1 MSSAPNS
8 GSQLAKRTTAGVTA
22 SCGSR
27 TCAHLWLSADTPS
40 QAFGSTAGIPRA
52 SRTSSWSHQPRSAAA
67 SIQATR

>member
-40 QAFGSTAGIPRA
+40 QAFGSTAGIHGA
-52 SRTSSWSHQPRSAAA
+52 SATSS
-67 SIQATR
+67 